1 MTYTRIVDDSRPTW
15 PGALKGNPP
24 PASPAKRTLA
34 LYVEGEER
42 LLDDGEYILGRSPS
56 CDIVIDDMLASRV
69 HAKISVS
76 QGAVILRDIGSSNGV
91 YVNSTRIDMP
101 TPLRD
106 GDRILIGTKEISVFA
121 VRVAMTRRPS
131 STLAAAGSKAP
142 SATAARTRT
151 DASRLATAPSAPAM
165 PAAPEPPAPGLR
177 AESIEQSSR
186 DMPRTEKTD
195 AFAQLGLLARRMID
209 AGRMDGAVRVL
220 SEHMRNVLEG
230 ARDGRVVPP
239 DVLVAASSF
248 AMEFAEAQLE
258 SKWVDYVIE
267 LHMNVRKPLTADLI
281 DALCRLR
288 RKNVRCD
295 RDMMLFYK
303 AALQREEPNLPLSQR
318 VLCARIFS
326 LDEDG

>member
-15 PGALKGNPP
+15 PGGIKGNPP
-24 PASPAKRTLA
+24 PASPGKRTLA

-56 CDIVIDDMLASRV
+56 CDIVVDDMLASRV

-91 YVNSTRIDMP
+91 YVNSARIDMP

-142 SATAARTRT
+142 SASAARART

-165 PAAPEPPAPGLR
+165 PAVPEPPAPGLR

-195 AFAQLGLLARRMID
+195 AFSQLGLLARRMID

-267 LHMNVRKPLTADLI
+267 LHMNVRKPLSADLI

-295 RDMMLFYK
+295 RDLMLFYK

-326 LDEDG
+326 LDESG

>member
-1 MTYTRIVDDSRPTW
+1 M
-15 PGALKGNPP
+15 KGNSP
-24 PASPAKRTLA
+24 PAPPGKRNLA

-42 LLDDGEYILGRSPS
+42 LLEDGEYILGRSPS

-69 HAKISVS
+69 HAKLSVS
-76 QGAVILRDIGSSNGV
+76 QGTVILRDIGSSNGV
-91 YVNSTRIDMP
+91 YVNSARIDMP

-121 VRVAMTRRPS
+121 VRAVMTRQPPN
-131 STLAAAGSKAP
+131 TQDVAGAKAP
-142 SATAARTRT
+142 SVSAARART
-151 DASRLATAPSAPAM
+151 DASRLAAAPSVPAM
-165 PAAPEPPAPGLR
+165 PVAAESPAPGPR
-177 AESIEQSSR
+177 AESIERSSR

-195 AFAQLGLLARRMID
+195 AFTQLGLLARRMIES
-209 AGRMDGAVRVL
+209 GRMDGAVRVL

-267 LHMNVRKPLTADLI
+267 LHMNVRKPLSADLI

-295 RDMMLFYK
+295 RDMLLFYK

-326 LDEDG
+326 LDESG

>member
-1 MTYTRIVDDSRPTW
+1 M
-15 PGALKGNPP
+15 KGTPP
-24 PASPAKRTLA
+24 PASPGKRTLA

-42 LLDDGEYILGRSPS
+42 LLADGEYILGRSPS
-56 CDIVIDDMLASRV
+56 CDIVIEDMLASRV

-76 QGAVILRDIGSSNGV
+76 QGTVILRDIGSSNGV
-91 YVNSTRIDMP
+91 YVNSARIDMP

-121 VRVAMTRRPS
+121 VRVAMTHRPS
-131 STLAAAGSKAP
+131 GTLAAAGSKAP
-142 SATAARTRT
+142 SASAARTRT
-151 DASRLATAPSAPAM
+151 DASRLATAPSSPAV
-165 PAAPEPPAPGLR
+165 PAAFESPAPGPR

-195 AFAQLGLLARRMID
+195 AFTQLGLLARRMID
-209 AGRMDGAVRVL
+209 SGRMDGAVRVL

-239 DVLVAASSF
+239 DVLLAASSF

-258 SKWVDYVIE
+258 SKWLDYVIE
-267 LHMNVRKPLTADLI
+267 LHMNVRKPLSADLI

-295 RDMMLFYK
+295 RDLMLFYK
-303 AALQREEPNLPLSQR
+303 AALQREEPNLLLSQR

-326 LDEDG
+326 LDEGG

>member
-1 MTYTRIVDDSRPTW
+1 MK
-15 PGALKGNPP
+15 GAPP
-24 PASPAKRTLA
+24 PGTPAKRTLA

-76 QGAVILRDIGSSNGV
+76 QGTVILRDIGSSNGV
-91 YVNSTRIDMP
+91 YVNSARIDMP

-121 VRVAMTRRPS
+121 VRVAPARRPS
-131 STLAAAGSKAP
+131 GTLAAAGSKAP
-142 SATAARTRT
+142 NAAVARART

-165 PAAPEPPAPGLR
+165 PAASESPAPGPR

-195 AFAQLGLLARRMID
+195 AFTQLGMLARRMID
-209 AGRMDGAVRVL
+209 SGRMDGAVRVL

-239 DVLVAASSF
+239 DVLAAASSF

-258 SKWVDYVIE
+258 AKWVDYVIE
-267 LHMNVRKPLTADLI
+267 LHMNVRKPLNADLI

-295 RDMMLFYK
+295 RDLMLFYK

-326 LDEDG
+326 LDEGA